1 VLTLVVVL
9 VGGAVLGVVRGGSL
23 ESLAATSFRWSWLI
37 FAGLFLQLGTD
48 LVNPPWLGR
57 PGMLAVVFLSN
68 GLIALFLVANRRL
81 PGMRIAL
88 GGLVLNLVVIG
99 ANGAMPVS
107 PGAAEMAGLPPP
119 RRNAELKH
127 EPVSEDTL
135 LPWLGDQFPVP
146 RAKSVLSLG
155 DLVLYLGLARLVYVR
170 THPERRKP
178 PPTRA

>member
-57 PGMLAVVFLSN
+57 PGM
-68 GLIALFLVANRRL
+68 
-81 PGMRIAL
+81 
-88 GGLVLNLVVIG
+88 LVVIG

-178 PPTRA
+178 PPPRA